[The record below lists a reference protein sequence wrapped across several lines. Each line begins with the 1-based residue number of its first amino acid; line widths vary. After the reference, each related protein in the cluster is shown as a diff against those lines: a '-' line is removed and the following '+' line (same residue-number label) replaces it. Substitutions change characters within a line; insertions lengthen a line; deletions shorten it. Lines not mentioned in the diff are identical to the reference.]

1 MKRTRMLGSP
11 ATGGRKTAT
20 ISDTLR
26 PKLNTPPHAQQL
38 QLCFAQQLLLQV
50 QSNGRCFSPGRH
62 AMGSPDSE
70 SEKSW
75 KSEDADPR
83 GPNRGRAHPLAAAAA
98 AASVGPLPAAGRGLS
113 AERVGFFGG
122 NRLAMSPFEQKQWSS
137 KYSGSTIVSRPL
149 RAGF

>member
-1 MKRTRMLGSP
+1 
-11 ATGGRKTAT
+11 
-20 ISDTLR
+20 
-26 PKLNTPPHAQQL
+26 
-38 QLCFAQQLLLQV
+38 
-50 QSNGRCFSPGRH
+50 
-62 AMGSPDSE
+62 MGSPDSE

-83 GPNRGRAHPLAAAAA
+83 GPNRGRAHPLAAAAAAA